1 MIMNRDHRLD
11 ALISAHY
18 RAVAAYI
25 SFVHTHEKVPSE
37 RGKTFDQVLQ
47 LRQAEVDYAAS
58 DLYSYLNRTFP

>member
-11 ALISAHY
+11 ELISAHY

-37 RGKTFDQVLQ
+37 KDKTFNQVLAIRQ
-47 LRQAEVDYAAS
+47 LEVNDAAEE
-58 DLYSYLNRTFP
+58 LYSYLNRTFP